1 MRKSAAP
8 ADTKLFSYAMHE
20 TGPAV
25 TALLRSW
32 EDGEAAALHAVT
44 EALYAQLRAVAG
56 SQLAREAPGHTLQA
70 TALVHEAYLK
80 MQGKAVSGC
89 RDRKHFLAIASRV
102 MRCILVDHAR
112 AHKRQK
118 RDGGHQVTLH
128 EFAAWTGDRTGVIE
142 IHDALD
148 KLAAIDARKVRAIE
162 LVSFAGASYAEA
174 AEMLEVSEATLHRD
188 LKMARAWLKSEL
200 QHAA

>member
-1 MRKSAAP
+1 MQ
-8 ADTKLFSYAMHE
+8 DQ
-20 TGPAV
+20 GPAV

-56 SQLAREAPGHTLQA
+56 SHLAREAPGHTLQA
-70 TALVHEAYLK
+70 TALVHEAYLR
-80 MQGKAVSGC
+80 MQGKAIQGC

-112 AHKRQK
+112 AQKRQK

-128 EFAAWTGDRTGVIE
+128 EFAACTDDRAGVIE
-142 IHDALD
+142 IHEALD
-148 KLAAIDARKVRAIE
+148 KLAGIDARKVRAIE
-162 LVSFAGASYAEA
+162 LVSFAGASYSEA
-174 AEMLEVSEATLHRD
+174 AEIMEISEATLHRD
-188 LKMARAWLKSEL
+188 LKMARAWLKAEL
-200 QHAA
+200 RQAA